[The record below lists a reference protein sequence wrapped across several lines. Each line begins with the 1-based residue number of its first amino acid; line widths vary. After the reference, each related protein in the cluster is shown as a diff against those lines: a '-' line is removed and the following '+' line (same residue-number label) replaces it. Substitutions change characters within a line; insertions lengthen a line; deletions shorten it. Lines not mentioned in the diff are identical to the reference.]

1 MTISVIHIDQDYF
14 EVTLSYSITTKHKI
28 KVTNE
33 AHLKYSGRA
42 ISKSQLVTKAL
53 LFLLRRESNAS
64 ILEEFSIEE
73 IENFFPEFKNF
84 GRMDWVDLT
93 V

>member
-1 MTISVIHIDQDYF
+1 MTISVIQIDKDYF
-14 EVTLSYSITTKHKI
+14 EAKLSYSITTTHNI
-28 KVTNE
+28 KVSDE
-33 AHLKYSGRA
+33 AYLKYSGGA

-53 LFLLRRESNAS
+53 LFLLRRETNAS
-64 ILEEFSIEE
+64 ILEEFRIEE
-73 IENFFPEFKNF
+73 IEDFFPEFKNF